1 MDFLSKL
8 WFGFTTAMKGAPLTV
23 GVSILA
29 VIIGLILG
37 FVLAMMRRSRFRI
50 LRVVSGVYIDI
61 IRGTPMV
68 VQALIFAYGV
78 PQLMQKNGI
87 PFRWPELIIPCM
99 VVCGMNS
106 AAYMAEIIRGGL
118 QAVEK
123 GQTEAAMSLGMT
135 HSQTMRLVVLPQAF
149 RIILP
154 SLGNEFVTMIKE
166 TAVLSYAGAVEI
178 LRRAALLS
186 AATFETFTAYIGA
199 ALAYM
204 VFTIPLSKLV
214 LLMEKKLSGKGIK
227 AEAKDTSSM
236 LEPAEEPDPT
246 DASEEEIE
254 ATILANETA
263 SQRETR

>member
-1 MDFLSKL
+1 MDFLEKL
-8 WFGFTTAMKGAPLTV
+8 WFGFTTAMKGAPLTI
-23 GVSILA
+23 GVSNLA
-29 VIIGLILG
+29 VVIGLILG
-37 FVLAMMRRSRFRI
+37 FGLAMMRRSKIGIFRLI
-50 LRVVSGVYIDI
+50 SGVYIDV

-78 PQLMQKNGI
+78 PQLLQKNGV

-106 AAYMAEIIRGGL
+106 AAYMAELIRGGL
-118 QAVEK
+118 QAVDK

-135 HSQTMRLVVLPQAF
+135 HSQTMRLVVIPQAF

-154 SLGNEFVTMIKE
+154 SLGNEFITMIKE

-214 LLMEKKLSGKGIK
+214 ILMEKKLSGKGVKTK
-227 AEAKDTSSM
+227 AEDTSSVI
-236 LEPAEEPDPT
+236 EA
-246 DASEEEIE
+246 EEIE
-254 ATILANETA
+254 NDQEILAEQTA
-263 SQRETR
+263 ANREGR

>member
-1 MDFLSKL
+1 
-8 WFGFTTAMKGAPLTV
+8 MKGAPLTI

-29 VIIGLILG
+29 VVIGLILG
-37 FVLAMMRRSRFRI
+37 FGLAMMRRSKIGIFRLI
-50 LRVVSGVYIDI
+50 SGVYIDV

-78 PQLMQKNGI
+78 PQLLQKNGV

-118 QAVEK
+118 QAVDK

-135 HSQTMRLVVLPQAF
+135 HSQTMRLVVIPQAF

-154 SLGNEFVTMIKE
+154 SLGNEFITMIKE

-214 LLMEKKLSGKGIK
+214 ILMEKKLSGKGVKTK
-227 AEAKDTSSM
+227 AEDTSSVI
-236 LEPAEEPDPT
+236 EA
-246 DASEEEIE
+246 EEIE
-254 ATILANETA
+254 NDQEMFADQTAAN
-263 SQRETR
+263 REGR

>member
-1 MDFLSKL
+1 MDFLEKL
-8 WFGFTTAMKGAPLTV
+8 WCGFTTAMKGAPLTI

-29 VIIGLILG
+29 VVIGLILG
-37 FVLAMMRRSRFRI
+37 VGLAMMRRSKIGIFRLI
-50 LRVVSGVYIDI
+50 SGVYIDV

-78 PQLMQKNGI
+78 PQLLQKNGV

-118 QAVEK
+118 QAVDK

-135 HSQTMRLVVLPQAF
+135 HSQTMRLVVIPQAF

-154 SLGNEFVTMIKE
+154 SLGNEFITMIKE

-214 LLMEKKLSGKGIK
+214 ILMEKKLSGKGVKTK
-227 AEAKDTSSM
+227 AEDTSSVI
-236 LEPAEEPDPT
+236 EA
-246 DASEEEIE
+246 EEIE
-254 ATILANETA
+254 NDQEILAEQTA
-263 SQRETR
+263 ANREGR

>member
-1 MDFLSKL
+1 MDFLEKL
-8 WFGFTTAMKGAPLTV
+8 WFGFTTAMKGAPLTI

-29 VIIGLILG
+29 VVIGLILG
-37 FVLAMMRRSRFRI
+37 FGLAMMRRSKIGIFRLI
-50 LRVVSGVYIDI
+50 SGVYIDV

-78 PQLMQKNGI
+78 PQLLQKNGV

-118 QAVEK
+118 QAVDK

-135 HSQTMRLVVLPQAF
+135 HSQTMRLVVIPQAF

-154 SLGNEFVTMIKE
+154 SLGNEFITMIKE

-214 LLMEKKLSGKGIK
+214 ILMEKKLSGKGVKTK
-227 AEAKDTSSM
+227 AEDTSSVI
-236 LEPAEEPDPT
+236 EA
-246 DASEEEIE
+246 EEIE
-254 ATILANETA
+254 NDQEILAEQTA
-263 SQRETR
+263 ANREGR

>member
-1 MDFLSKL
+1 
-8 WFGFTTAMKGAPLTV
+8 MKGAPLTI

-29 VIIGLILG
+29 VVIGLILG
-37 FVLAMMRRSRFRI
+37 FGLAMMRRSRI
-50 LRVVSGVYIDI
+50 AVLRGVSGVYIDV

-78 PQLMQKNGI
+78 PQLLQNNGV

-118 QAVEK
+118 QAVDK
-123 GQTEAAMSLGMT
+123 GQMEAAMSLGMT
-135 HSQTMRLVVLPQAF
+135 HSQAMRLVIIPQAF

-214 LLMEKKLSGKGIK
+214 LLMEKKLSGKGKKIK
-227 AEAKDTSSM
+227 AADTSTTLDSN
-236 LEPAEEPDPT
+236 EIER
-246 DASEEEIE
+246 EIE
-254 ATILANETA
+254 ANSLASGTA
-263 SQRETR
+263 VRKTGA

>member
-1 MDFLSKL
+1 MDFLEKL
-8 WFGFTTAMKGAPLTV
+8 WFGFTTAMKGAPLTI

-29 VIIGLILG
+29 VVIGLILG
-37 FVLAMMRRSRFRI
+37 FGLAMMRRSKIKIFR
-50 LRVVSGVYIDI
+50 LVSGIYIDV

-78 PQLMQKNGI
+78 PQLLQKNGV

-118 QAVEK
+118 QAVDK

-135 HSQTMRLVVLPQAF
+135 HAQTMRLVVIPQAF

-154 SLGNEFVTMIKE
+154 SLGNEFITMIKE

-214 LLMEKKLSGKGIK
+214 ILMEKKLSGKGIK
-227 AEAKDTSSM
+227 TKAEDTSSVI
-236 LEPAEEPDPT
+236 EAEELENDQ
-246 DASEEEIE
+246 EM
-254 ATILANETA
+254 LAEQTA
-263 SQRETR
+263 ANREGR

>member
-8 WFGFTTAMKGAPLTV
+8 WFGFTTAMKGAPLTI

-37 FVLAMMRRSRFRI
+37 FGLAMMRRSKIKI
-50 LRVVSGVYIDI
+50 LRLVSGVYIDV

-78 PQLMQKNGI
+78 PQLLQKNGV

-118 QAVEK
+118 QAVDK

-135 HSQTMRLVVLPQAF
+135 HSQTMRLVVIPQAF

-214 LLMEKKLSGKGIK
+214 LLMEKKLSGKGVKTK
-227 AEAKDTSSM
+227 AEDTSSVI
-236 LEPAEEPDPT
+236 EAEELENDQ
-246 DASEEEIE
+246 EM
-254 ATILANETA
+254 LAEQTA
-263 SQRETR
+263 ANREGR

>member
-1 MDFLSKL
+1 MNFLEKL
-8 WFGFTTAMKGAPLTV
+8 WFGFTTAMKGAPLTI

-29 VIIGLILG
+29 VVIGLILG
-37 FVLAMMRRSRFRI
+37 FGLAMMRRSKIGIFRLI
-50 LRVVSGVYIDI
+50 SGVYIDV

-78 PQLMQKNGI
+78 PQLLQKNGV

-118 QAVEK
+118 QAVDK

-135 HSQTMRLVVLPQAF
+135 HSQTMRLVVIPQAF

-154 SLGNEFVTMIKE
+154 SLGNEFITMIKE

-214 LLMEKKLSGKGIK
+214 ILMEKKLSGKGVKTK
-227 AEAKDTSSM
+227 AEDTSSVI
-236 LEPAEEPDPT
+236 EA
-246 DASEEEIE
+246 EEIE
-254 ATILANETA
+254 NDQEILAEQTA
-263 SQRETR
+263 ANREGR

>member
-1 MDFLSKL
+1 
-8 WFGFTTAMKGAPLTV
+8 MKGAPYTI
-23 GVSILA
+23 GVSFFA
-29 VIIGLILG
+29 VIIGMIIG
-37 FVLAMMRRSRFRI
+37 FVLAMMRMSKVRIFRLI
-50 LRVVSGVYIDI
+50 SGIYIDI

-78 PQLMQKNGI
+78 PQLLQKSGV
-87 PFRWPELIIPCM
+87 PFRWPELLIPC
-99 VVCGMNS
+99 VLVCGMKR

-123 GQTEAAMSLGMT
+123 GQMEAAMSLGMT
-135 HSQTMRLVVLPQAF
+135 HSQAMRLVIIPQAF

-166 TAVLSYAGAVEI
+166 TAVLSYAGTVEI

-186 AATFETFTAYIGA
+186 AATFETFIAYIGA

-214 LLMEKKLSGKGIK
+214 LLMEKKLSGKGVKAK
-227 AEAKDTSSM
+227 AEDTSSII
-236 LEPAEEPDPT
+236 EAEELENDQ
-246 DASEEEIE
+246 EL
-254 ATILANETA
+254 LANQTA
-263 SQRETR
+263 ANREGR

>member
-1 MDFLSKL
+1 MDFLEKL
-8 WFGFTTAMKGAPLTV
+8 WFGFTTAMKGAPLTI

-29 VIIGLILG
+29 VVIGLILG
-37 FVLAMMRRSRFRI
+37 FGLAMMRRSKI
-50 LRVVSGVYIDI
+50 
-61 IRGTPMV
+61 
-68 VQALIFAYGV
+68 
-78 PQLMQKNGI
+78 GI
-87 PFRWPELIIPCM
+87 FRWPELIIPCM

-118 QAVEK
+118 QAVDK

-135 HSQTMRLVVLPQAF
+135 HSQTMRLVVIPQAF

-154 SLGNEFVTMIKE
+154 SLGNEFITMIKE

-214 LLMEKKLSGKGIK
+214 ILMEKKLSGKGVKTK
-227 AEAKDTSSM
+227 AEDTSSVI
-236 LEPAEEPDPT
+236 EA
-246 DASEEEIE
+246 EEIE
-254 ATILANETA
+254 NDQEILAEQTA
-263 SQRETR
+263 ANREGR

>member
-1 MDFLSKL
+1 MSL
-8 WFGFTTAMKGAPLTV
+8 WFGFTTAMKGAPYTV
-23 GVSILA
+23 GVSFFA

-37 FVLAMMRRSRFRI
+37 FGLAMMRLSKI
-50 LRVVSGVYIDI
+50 KLLKLISGVYIDI

-78 PQLMQKNGI
+78 PQLLQKNGI
-87 PFRWPELIIPCM
+87 SFRWPELLIPCM
-99 VVCGMNS
+99 LVCGMNS

-123 GQTEAAMSLGMT
+123 GQMEAAMSLGMT
-135 HSQTMRLVVLPQAF
+135 HSQAMRLVIIPQAF

-166 TAVLSYAGAVEI
+166 TAVLSYAGTVEI

-186 AATFETFTAYIGA
+186 AATFETFIAYIGA

-204 VFTIPLSKLV
+204 VFTIPLSKLI
-214 LLMEKKLSGKGIK
+214 LLMEKKLSGKNRKAVK
-227 AEAKDTSSM
+227 AEDTSTMLDSEDIAKDM
-236 LEPAEEPDPT
+236 LADQT
-246 DASEEEIE
+246 A
-254 ATILANETA
+254 AN
-263 SQRETR
+263 REGR

>member
-1 MDFLSKL
+1 MNFLEKL
-8 WFGFTTAMKGAPLTV
+8 WFGFTTAMKGAPLTI

-29 VIIGLILG
+29 VVIGLILG
-37 FVLAMMRRSRFRI
+37 FGLAMMRRSKIGIFRLI
-50 LRVVSGVYIDI
+50 SGVYIDV

-78 PQLMQKNGI
+78 PQLLQKNGV

-118 QAVEK
+118 QAVDK

-135 HSQTMRLVVLPQAF
+135 HSQTMRLVVIPQAF

-154 SLGNEFVTMIKE
+154 SLGNEFITMIKE

-214 LLMEKKLSGKGIK
+214 ILMEKKLSGKGVKTK
-227 AEAKDTSSM
+227 AEDTSSVI
-236 LEPAEEPDPT
+236 EA
-246 DASEEEIE
+246 EEIE
-254 ATILANETA
+254 NDQEMFADQTAAN
-263 SQRETR
+263 REGR

>member
-1 MDFLSKL
+1 
-8 WFGFTTAMKGAPLTV
+8 MKGAPYTV
-23 GVSILA
+23 GVSFFA

-37 FVLAMMRRSRFRI
+37 FILALLRMSRIWPLKI
-50 LRVVSGVYIDI
+50 LSGVYIDI

-78 PQLMQKNGI
+78 PQLLQKNGI
-87 PFRWPELIIPCM
+87 PFRWPELLIPCM
-99 VVCGMNS
+99 LVCGMNS

-118 QAVEK
+118 QAVER
-123 GQTEAAMSLGMT
+123 GQMEAAMSLGMT
-135 HSQTMRLVVLPQAF
+135 HSQAMRLVIIPQAF

-166 TAVLSYAGAVEI
+166 TAVLSYAGTVEI

-186 AATFETFTAYIGA
+186 AATFETFIAYIGA

-214 LLMEKKLSGKGIK
+214 LLMEKKLSGK
-227 AEAKDTSSM
+227 AHHVRAANTSTM
-236 LEPAEEPDPT
+236 L
-246 DASEEEIE
+246 DADESEEEIT
-254 ATILANETA
+254 ADNMAARTA
-263 SQRETR
+263 SNREGR

>member
-1 MDFLSKL
+1 MADFFSKL
-8 WFGFTTAMKGAPLTV
+8 WFGFITAMKGSPYTV
-23 GVSILA
+23 GVSIFA
-29 VIIGLILG
+29 VIIGLIFG
-37 FVLAMMRRSRFRI
+37 FILAMMRRSKFKPFSVI
-50 LRVVSGVYIDI
+50 AGIYIDI

-68 VQALIFAYGV
+68 VQALIFVYGV
-78 PQLMQKNGI
+78 PQLLQKNDI

-99 VVCGMNS
+99 IVCGMNS

-166 TAVLSYAGAVEI
+166 TAVLSYAGTVEI
-178 LRRAALLS
+178 LRKAALLS
-186 AATFETFTAYIGA
+186 AATFETFTAYLGA

-204 VFTIPLSKLV
+204 IFTIPLSKLV
-214 LLMEKKLSGKGIK
+214 LYMERKLSGKQK
-227 AEAKDTSSM
+227 VKSA
-236 LEPAEEPDPT
+236 
-246 DASEEEIE
+246 
-254 ATILANETA
+254 ETA
-263 SQRETR
+263 SNREGR

>member
-1 MDFLSKL
+1 MDFLEKL
-8 WFGFTTAMKGAPLTV
+8 WFGFTTAMKGAPLTI

-29 VIIGLILG
+29 VVIGLILG
-37 FVLAMMRRSRFRI
+37 FGLAMMRRSKIGIFRLI
-50 LRVVSGVYIDI
+50 SGVYIDV

-78 PQLMQKNGI
+78 PQLLQKNGV

-118 QAVEK
+118 QAVDK

-135 HSQTMRLVVLPQAF
+135 HSQTMRLVVIPQAF

-154 SLGNEFVTMIKE
+154 SLGNEFITMIKE

-204 VFTIPLSKLV
+204 VFTIPLSELV
-214 LLMEKKLSGKGIK
+214 ILMEKKLSGKGVKTK
-227 AEAKDTSSM
+227 AEDTSSVI
-236 LEPAEEPDPT
+236 EA
-246 DASEEEIE
+246 EEIE
-254 ATILANETA
+254 NDQEMFADQTAAN
-263 SQRETR
+263 REGR

>member
-1 MDFLSKL
+1 MDFLEKL
-8 WFGFTTAMKGAPLTV
+8 WFGFPTAMKGAPLTI

-29 VIIGLILG
+29 VVIGLILG
-37 FVLAMMRRSRFRI
+37 FGLAMMRRSKIGIFRLI
-50 LRVVSGVYIDI
+50 SGVYIDV

-78 PQLMQKNGI
+78 PQLLQKNGV

-118 QAVEK
+118 QAVDK

-135 HSQTMRLVVLPQAF
+135 HSQTMRLVVIPQAF

-154 SLGNEFVTMIKE
+154 SLGNEFITMIKE

-214 LLMEKKLSGKGIK
+214 ILMEKKLSGKGIK
-227 AEAKDTSSM
+227 TKAEDTSSVI
-236 LEPAEEPDPT
+236 EA
-246 DASEEEIE
+246 EEIE
-254 ATILANETA
+254 NDQEILAEQTA
-263 SQRETR
+263 ANREGR

>member
-1 MDFLSKL
+1 MTEFLGKL
-8 WFGFTTAMKGAPLTV
+8 WFGFTTAMKGAPYTV
-23 GVSILA
+23 GVSIFA
-29 VIIGLILG
+29 VVIGLMLG
-37 FVLAMMRRSRFRI
+37 FVLAMMRRSKFKPFSI
-50 LRVVSGVYIDI
+50 ISGIYIDI

-68 VQALIFAYGV
+68 VQALIFVYGV
-78 PQLMQKNGI
+78 PQLLQKNGV
-87 PFRWPELIIPCM
+87 PFRWPELMIPCM
-99 VVCGMNS
+99 IVCGMNS

-166 TAVLSYAGAVEI
+166 TAVLSYAGTVEI

-186 AATFETFTAYIGA
+186 AATFETFTAYMGA

-214 LLMEKKLSGKGIK
+214 LLMEKRLSGKGVKTK
-227 AEAKDTSSM
+227 AEDTSSIAAADDLSNTAEM
-236 LEPAEEPDPT
+236 LSA
-246 DASEEEIE
+246 
-254 ATILANETA
+254 ETA
-263 SQRETR
+263 SNREGR

>member
-1 MDFLSKL
+1 MNL
-8 WFGFTTAMKGAPLTV
+8 WFGFTTAMKGAPYTI
-23 GVSILA
+23 GVSFFA
-29 VIIGLILG
+29 VIIGLIIG
-37 FVLAMMRRSRFRI
+37 FLLALMRLSKIWPFRI
-50 LRVVSGVYIDI
+50 ISGVYIDI

-78 PQLMQKNGI
+78 PQLLQKNGV
-87 PFRWPELIIPCM
+87 PFRWPELLIPCM
-99 VVCGMNS
+99 LVCGMNS

-123 GQTEAAMSLGMT
+123 GQMEAAMSLGMT
-135 HSQTMRLVVLPQAF
+135 HSQAMRLVIIPHAF

-166 TAVLSYAGAVEI
+166 TAVLSYAGTVEI

-186 AATFETFTAYIGA
+186 AATFETFIAYIGA

-214 LLMEKKLSGKGIK
+214 LLMEKKLSGKNIK
-227 AEAKDTSSM
+227 AKAEDTSSVV
-236 LEPAEEPDPT
+236 EAEELEKDQ
-246 DASEEEIE
+246 E
-254 ATILANETA
+254 ILADQTA
-263 SQRETR
+263 AYREGR

>member
-1 MDFLSKL
+1 
-8 WFGFTTAMKGAPLTV
+8 MKGAPLTI

-29 VIIGLILG
+29 VVIGLILG
-37 FVLAMMRRSRFRI
+37 FGLAMMRRSKIGIFRLI
-50 LRVVSGVYIDI
+50 SGVYIDV

-78 PQLMQKNGI
+78 PQLLQKNGV

-118 QAVEK
+118 QAVDK

-135 HSQTMRLVVLPQAF
+135 HSQTMRLVVIPQAF

-154 SLGNEFVTMIKE
+154 SLGNEFITMIKE

-214 LLMEKKLSGKGIK
+214 ILMEKKLSGKGVKTK
-227 AEAKDTSSM
+227 AEDTSSVI
-236 LEPAEEPDPT
+236 EA
-246 DASEEEIE
+246 EEIE
-254 ATILANETA
+254 NDQEMLADQTA
-263 SQRETR
+263 ANREGR

>member
-1 MDFLSKL
+1 MSI
-8 WFGFTTAMKGAPLTV
+8 WFGFTTAMKGAPYTI
-23 GVSILA
+23 GVSIFA
-29 VIIGLILG
+29 VILGLIFG
-37 FVLAMMRRSRFRI
+37 FVLAMMRMSKIWPFRI
-50 LRVVSGVYIDI
+50 VSGVYIDI
-61 IRGTPMV
+61 VRGTPMV

-78 PQLMQKNGI
+78 PQLLQKSGI
-87 PFRWPELIIPCM
+87 PFRWPELHIPCM
-99 VVCGMNS
+99 LVCGMNS

-123 GQTEAAMSLGMT
+123 GQMEAAMSLGMT
-135 HSQTMRLVVLPQAF
+135 HSQAMRLVIIPQAF

-166 TAVLSYAGAVEI
+166 TAVLSYAGTVEI

-186 AATFETFTAYIGA
+186 AATFETFIAYIGA

-227 AEAKDTSSM
+227 AKAEDTSSVI
-236 LEPAEEPDPT
+236 EAEEL
-246 DASEEEIE
+246 ENEQER
-254 ATILANETA
+254 LADQTA
-263 SQRETR
+263 AYRETR

>member
-1 MDFLSKL
+1 MDFLEKL
-8 WFGFTTAMKGAPLTV
+8 WFGFTTAIKGAPLTI

-29 VIIGLILG
+29 VVIGLILG
-37 FVLAMMRRSRFRI
+37 FGLAMMRRSKIGIFRLI
-50 LRVVSGVYIDI
+50 SGVYIDV

-78 PQLMQKNGI
+78 PQLLQKNGV

-118 QAVEK
+118 QAVDK

-135 HSQTMRLVVLPQAF
+135 HSQTMRLVVIPQAF

-154 SLGNEFVTMIKE
+154 SLGNEFITMIKE

-214 LLMEKKLSGKGIK
+214 ILMEKKLSGKGVKTK
-227 AEAKDTSSM
+227 AEDTSSVI
-236 LEPAEEPDPT
+236 EA
-246 DASEEEIE
+246 EEIE
-254 ATILANETA
+254 NDQEILAEQTA
-263 SQRETR
+263 ANREGR